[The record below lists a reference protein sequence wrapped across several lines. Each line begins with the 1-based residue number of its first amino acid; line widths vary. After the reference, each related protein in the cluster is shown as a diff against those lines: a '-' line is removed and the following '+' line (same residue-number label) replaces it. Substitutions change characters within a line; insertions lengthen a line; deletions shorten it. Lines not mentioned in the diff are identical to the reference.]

1 MLFRSGYGS
10 GTLQYLFVGK
20 DGVISGAFT
29 NGQRMDL
36 AQVILADFPDMY
48 SLQKVGSYFIETM
61 WSGQP
66 IKNAPTTGTMG
77 SIHSNSLEVSNTD
90 VATEFINM
98 IMAQKAYQANARV
111 ITTSDQLLTELMNI
125 KR

>member
-1 MLFRSGYGS
+1 
-10 GTLQYLFVGK
+10 
-20 DGVISGAFT
+20 
-29 NGQRMDL
+29 
-36 AQVILADFPDMY
+36 
-48 SLQKVGSYFIETM
+48 M

-66 IKNAPTTGTMG
+66 IKNYPNTGTLG
-77 SIHSNSLEVSNTD
+77 SIHANSLEVSNTD